1 MAKVLAGHQVA
12 AEKALLHE
20 LRRHGVSSTAV
31 AVDVLAGTEGLVVEF
46 DAAPSMSR
54 TQAVRIATHVAQAV
68 HRYDRGA
75 LAVEISVHFLPGSAR
90 SVAVSS
96 N

>member
-1 MAKVLAGHQVA
+1 MLQALSGHQAA

-20 LRRHGVSSTAV
+20 LRRQGVRSEAV
-31 AVDVLAGTEGLVVEF
+31 AVDVIVRPEGLVVEL
-46 DAAPSMSR
+46 DVVPSMSP
-54 TQAVRIATHVAQAV
+54 TQAQRIATHVAQAV

-75 LAVEISVHFLPGSAR
+75 PAVEISVHFLPPATPL
-90 SVAVSS
+90 AVSS